1 MGKIKETRQLYK
13 EVLKEIAENEKNWRE
28 FLNSSSWNFKYDFD
42 DQILIYAQRPDA
54 RACAT
59 MDEWNKKLKRWV
71 NSGTKPI
78 YIFDKNPYSEYP
90 FKLVFDL
97 SDTHNYNNTE
107 YKLWSIKQDYEEDII
122 ESLEASFGDISSKDN
137 LRKAIIDASYNM
149 VVDNIED
156 YLTSVI
162 NNKAGSMLENLS
174 DEEIRSIVTT
184 TTWASVSYMLM
195 TRCGIDAKEQI
206 QEQEFSYI
214 KYFNNQ
220 EVLTTLGASVSDIAE
235 MGLREIAKTVA
246 ILQKKEKLKN
256 RTFAKNDDELYSK
269 DNEKIKGGIEDGR
282 ENRIHETGRILYAE
296 PNNEKGENTSREI
309 LSNEIQ
315 LSKESQELRIDQFSN
330 EQETNGTFD
339 TNTGTSQQESTE
351 ASRGNEETR
360 GNNGRIESSRPNE
373 MGGAYEQHTADS
385 RGNSSERA
393 NIHLEE
399 TSSQRRILSK
409 EEQKTGKDYLQDK
422 YVSALLSNIQNLK
435 VSKND
440 IKEFYKSH
448 PYLNERTEYIKQ
460 VFNDAYTEIV
470 VDDVRLGYKT
480 YENVLHLWK
489 DDYLNRTAEVYY
501 NWNIVAEYI
510 EGLIM
515 VNEFND
521 LHKPLPSYDDQMQIL
536 QVEAEN
542 APTFSFTQEII
553 DYVLQGGSNVQ
564 ESKMRIYN
572 QFEQS
577 LSSQENIKFLKHE
590 YGWGGSSSIHIGT
603 RIGIDY
609 DGQGIKLHRGY
620 EDDAPKITIPWHKV
634 EKRISE
640 LIKADRYLNLKEK
653 EEYSN
658 WIKQQEI
665 EEQLRESK
673 KQLIEESK
681 SKTFEER
688 LLNFYKEHDI
698 FDTEYSENIEQD
710 LNKIQVQLKDIQ
722 YVDGVIDYLNEVKKA
737 EDTNEV
743 LSEQI
748 SYFVDELIKINEDN
762 REQNIAERLHN
773 FISDFDFYNYI
784 DNTEFY
790 RSNEDNISVI
800 KADINDSMNIKDYV
814 KAIKKIINEVEL
826 DSERL
831 AEAKELLAILE
842 ERLPKYEYHLGDT
855 VYIGAEEYEIA
866 GITDDIVTLYD
877 PKFPLFNKQ
886 MDFEEFEQKVQENYS
901 NDHLKIENRQNEKVL
916 EDHKIQLSNEKEQI
930 EQTKVEEPPVEYK
943 EIKENIKPNF
953 IKVKNKIQD
962 FILHPEVPINDR
974 NNYRITDNNLG
985 VGTPREKFARNIEAI
1000 KVLKKCEQEN
1010 RYATPEEQEILS
1022 KYVGWGG
1029 LAQAFDKDDSSWSNE
1044 YHILKELLEEEE
1056 YKNARGST
1064 LTSFYT
1070 PPIVINA
1077 MYEILQNMGLKEA
1090 NILEPSCRS
1099 WKFLW
1104 YVTKRT

>member
-1 MGKIKETRQLYK
+1 MQFYK
-13 EVLKEIAENEKNWRE
+13 
-28 FLNSSSWNFKYDFD
+28 
-42 DQILIYAQRPDA
+42 
-54 RACAT
+54 
-59 MDEWNKKLKRWV
+59 
-71 NSGTKPI
+71 
-78 YIFDKNPYSEYP
+78 
-90 FKLVFDL
+90 
-97 SDTHNYNNTE
+97 
-107 YKLWSIKQDYEEDII
+107 
-122 ESLEASFGDISSKDN
+122 
-137 LRKAIIDASYNM
+137 
-149 VVDNIED
+149 
-156 YLTSVI
+156 
-162 NNKAGSMLENLS
+162 
-174 DEEIRSIVTT
+174 
-184 TTWASVSYMLM
+184 
-195 TRCGIDAKEQI
+195 
-206 QEQEFSYI
+206 
-214 KYFNNQ
+214 
-220 EVLTTLGASVSDIAE
+220 
-235 MGLREIAKTVA
+235 
-246 ILQKKEKLKN
+246 KKEKLKN

-296 PNNEKGENTSREI
+296 PNNAKGENTSREI

-330 EQETNGTFD
+330 EQETNGTFN
-339 TNTGTSQQESTE
+339 TNTGTSEQESTE

-360 GNNGRIESSRPNE
+360 GNNGRIESSRPNK

-385 RGNSSERA
+385 RGNSSKRA

-409 EEQKTGKDYLQDK
+409 EEQKTDKYYLQDK
-422 YVSALLSNIQNLK
+422 YVSALLSNTQNLK
-435 VSKND
+435 ASKND

-448 PYLNERTEYIKQ
+448 LDLNERTEYIKQ

-489 DDYLNRTAEVYY
+489 DNYLNRTAEVYY
-501 NWNIVAEYI
+501 NWNTVAEYI

-521 LHKPLPSYDDQMQIL
+521 LHKPVPSYDDQMQIL

-658 WIKQQEI
+658 WLKQKET

-681 SKTFEER
+681 STTLEGTF
-688 LLNFYKEHDI
+688 
-698 FDTEYSENIEQD
+698 S
-710 LNKIQVQLKDIQ
+710 
-722 YVDGVIDYLNEVKKA
+722 
-737 EDTNEV
+737 
-743 LSEQI
+743 
-748 SYFVDELIKINEDN
+748 
-762 REQNIAERLHN
+762 
-773 FISDFDFYNYI
+773 
-784 DNTEFY
+784 
-790 RSNEDNISVI
+790 
-800 KADINDSMNIKDYV
+800 
-814 KAIKKIINEVEL
+814 
-826 DSERL
+826 
-831 AEAKELLAILE
+831 
-842 ERLPKYEYHLGDT
+842 KYEYHLGDT

-901 NDHLKIENRQNEKVL
+901 NDHLKIGNRQNEKVL
-916 EDHKIQLSNEKEQI
+916 EDNKIQLSNEKEQI

-974 NNYRITDNNLG
+974 NNYRITDNDLG
-985 VGTPREKFARNIEAI
+985 VGTPREKFAKNIEAI

-1010 RYATPEEQEILS
+1010 RYATPEEQEVLS

-1044 YHILKELLEEEE
+1044 YHILKELLDEEE
-1056 YKNARGST
+1056 YKNARSST
-1064 LTSFYT
+1064 LTAFYT

-1077 MYEILQNMGLKEA
+1077 MYEILQNM
-1090 NILEPSCRS
+1090 
-1099 WKFLW
+1099 
-1104 YVTKRT
+1104 

>member
-137 LRKAIIDASYNM
+137 LPKAIIDASYNM

-282 ENRIHETGRILYAE
+282 ENRVHETGRILYAE
-296 PNNEKGENTSREI
+296 PNNAKGENTSREI

-330 EQETNGTFD
+330 EQKINGTFD
-339 TNTGTSQQESTE
+339 TNTGTSEQESTE

-360 GNNGRIESSRPNE
+360 ENNGRIESSRPNE

-409 EEQKTGKDYLQDK
+409 EEQKTDKDYLQDK
-422 YVSALLSNIQNLK
+422 YVSALLSNTQNLK

-448 PYLNERTEYIKQ
+448 PDLNERTAYIKQ
-460 VFNDAYTEIV
+460 IFNDAYTEIV

-521 LHKPLPSYDDQMQIL
+521 LHKPVPSYDDQMQIL

-553 DYVLQGGSNVQ
+553 DYILQGGSNVQ

-577 LSSQENIKFLKHE
+577 HSSQENIKFLKHE

-681 SKTFEER
+681 SKTLEG
-688 LLNFYKEHDI
+688 
-698 FDTEYSENIEQD
+698 T
-710 LNKIQVQLKDIQ
+710 
-722 YVDGVIDYLNEVKKA
+722 
-737 EDTNEV
+737 
-743 LSEQI
+743 LS
-748 SYFVDELIKINEDN
+748 
-762 REQNIAERLHN
+762 
-773 FISDFDFYNYI
+773 
-784 DNTEFY
+784 
-790 RSNEDNISVI
+790 
-800 KADINDSMNIKDYV
+800 
-814 KAIKKIINEVEL
+814 
-826 DSERL
+826 
-831 AEAKELLAILE
+831 
-842 ERLPKYEYHLGDT
+842 KYEYHLGDT

-916 EDHKIQLSNEKEQI
+916 EDNKIQLSNEKEQI
-930 EQTKVEEPPVEYK
+930 KRTKVEEPPVEYK

-953 IKVKNKIQD
+953 IKAKNKIQD

-974 NNYRITDNNLG
+974 TNYRIADNNLG

-1010 RYATPEEQEILS
+1010 RYATPEEQEVLS

>member
-13 EVLKEIAENEKNWRE
+13 EVLKEIAENEQNWRE

-59 MDEWNKKLKRWV
+59 MEEWNKKLKRWV

-78 YIFDKNPYSEYP
+78 YIFDKKPYSEYP

-137 LRKAIIDASYNM
+137 LPKAIIDASYNM

-296 PNNEKGENTSREI
+296 PNNAKGENTSREI

-339 TNTGTSQQESTE
+339 TNTGTSEQESTE

-360 GNNGRIESSRPNE
+360 GNNGRIENSRPNE

-385 RGNSSERA
+385 RGNSSERT

-409 EEQKTGKDYLQDK
+409 EEQKTDKDYLQDK
-422 YVSALLSNIQNLK
+422 YVSALLSNTQNLK
-435 VSKND
+435 ASKND

-448 PYLNERTEYIKQ
+448 LDLNERTEYIKQ

-501 NWNIVAEYI
+501 NWNIVVEYI

-521 LHKPLPSYDDQMQIL
+521 LHQPLPSYDDQMQIL

-658 WIKQQEI
+658 WLKQKET

-681 SKTFEER
+681 NKTFEER
-688 LLNFYKEHDI
+688 LLNFYKENDI

-710 LNKIQVQLKDIQ
+710 LNKIQVQLKDIK

-737 EDTNEV
+737 EDTNEI

-762 REQNIAERLHN
+762 REQNIAARLHN

-916 EDHKIQLSNEKEQI
+916 EDNKIQLSNEKEEI
-930 EQTKVEEPPVEYK
+930 ERTKVEEPPVEYK

-953 IKVKNKIQD
+953 IKAKNKIQD
-962 FILHPEVPINDR
+962 FILYPEVPINDR

-1044 YHILKELLEEEE
+1044 YHILKELLDEEE
-1056 YKNARGST
+1056 YKNARSST
-1064 LTSFYT
+1064 LTAFYT

-1104 YVTKRT
+1104 HVTKRT